1 MTIAQITEFCKW
13 MTIINLILFFFSFA
27 VTTILKSPISKIH
40 SKMFG
45 LPEERIPEILYGLF
59 GIYKI
64 AIIIFNFVPYITLL
78 IIQ

>member
-1 MTIAQITEFCKW
+1 MTIEEITELFKW
-13 MTIINLILFFFSFA
+13 MAIINLILLSLSFA
-27 VTTILKSPISKIH
+27 VSTILKSTISRIQ

-45 LPEERIPEILYGLF
+45 IPEARVQEILYGLF
-59 GIYKI
+59 GTYKI